1 MGDASRHRAALG
13 RALRKK
19 RRELDLSQEAV
30 ARRGDVHVNL
40 VGRLERGLN
49 VETETF
55 FRTLRGLDVGLE
67 ELGRA
72 YDAERARSEPMR
84 G

>member
-1 MGDASRHRAALG
+1 MGDASRERVALG

-30 ARRGDVHVNL
+30 ATRGDVHVNL

-55 FRTLRGLDVGLE
+55 LRTLRGLNVGLE
-67 ELGRA
+67 EVGRL
-72 YDAERARSEPMR
+72 YDAERARPEPTR
-84 G
+84 R

>member
-1 MGDASRHRAALG
+1 MGDASRDRVTLG
-13 RALRKK
+13 RAVRKK

-55 FRTLRGLDVGLE
+55 LRTLRGLNVSLE
-67 ELGRA
+67 ELGRVF
-72 YDAERARSEPMR
+72 DAERAASEPAR
-84 G
+84 S

>member
-1 MGDASRHRAALG
+1 MGDASRERAALG
-13 RALRKK
+13 RAARKK
-19 RRELDLSQEAV
+19 RRDLDLSQEAV

-49 VETETF
+49 VETETL
-55 FRTLRGLDVGLE
+55 FRVLRGLGISWTDLAPLVNA
-67 ELGRA
+67 ELGP
-72 YDAERARSEPMR
+72 SESAH